1 VIPRLL
7 VFLLAC
13 SLAFAQGPILMDGL
27 SDHQHPVSTSN
38 PEAQKFF
45 NQGMRLIYAFNHD
58 EAERAFRR
66 AAELDPKMAMAWWGV
81 AFAVGPNYNLPV
93 DAAREKIAY
102 DAVQK
107 ALALSAGGPEP
118 ERAYIEAL
126 AKRYSSDPNPNYPQ
140 LARDFVDA
148 MRQLSQRYPDDLDA
162 ATLFAESLMNLRPWE
177 LWNKDGTP
185 APGTTEI
192 VAVLESVMRRD
203 PRHLGANHYYIHAV
217 EASTSPDR
225 ALPAADRLG
234 ALAPAAGHL
243 VHMPAHIYIRTG
255 DYQATRLRNID
266 AARADETYLKTAPPN
281 ISGGIYALMYYSH
294 NLHFIAAAAGME
306 GRYAEARSAAD
317 RLAAHIAP
325 HAPAMP
331 DVESFMSA
339 PLVAELRFHR
349 WNEVLKMPE
358 PPAAWKITRMLWG
371 YGRGMAF
378 ASTGK
383 IADAERE
390 LQAVT
395 EAERTTPPEMI
406 FVAPFN
412 NKTKNILRIA
422 RDVLAARIAAAKG
435 DNASALK
442 LLRAAAAVEDSLN
455 YGEPPDWYFPVRE
468 ALGGLLLRTGEAKQA
483 EQVFREDLERN
494 RRNPRSL
501 FGLAESLKAQDK
513 SYDAELVRRRFQAEW
528 KNADTELKVSDL

>member
-1 VIPRLL
+1 MLTRLL
-7 VFLLAC
+7 VFFFALP
-13 SLAFAQGPILMDGL
+13 LAFAQSPTLINGL
-27 SDHQHPVSTSN
+27 SDHHHPVRTSS

-45 NQGMRLIYAFNHD
+45 DQGLRLIYAFNHD

-81 AFAVGPNYNLPV
+81 SFAVGPNYNLPV
-93 DAAREKIAY
+93 DAAREKTAY
-102 DAVQK
+102 DAAQK
-107 ALALSAGGPEP
+107 ALALSAGGPEA

-126 AKRYSSDPNPNYPQ
+126 ATRYTNDPNPDYPK

-148 MRQLSQRYPDDLDA
+148 MHQLSQRYPDDLDA

-177 LWNKDGTP
+177 LWNKDGSP
-185 APGTTEI
+185 APGTAEI
-192 VAVLESVMRRD
+192 VSLLESVLQRD
-203 PRHLGANHYYIHAV
+203 PNHIGANHYYIHAM

-225 ALPAADRLG
+225 ALPSAGRLG
-234 ALAPAAGHL
+234 GLAPAAGHL
-243 VHMPAHIYIRTG
+243 VHMPGHVYIRVG
-255 DYQATRLRNID
+255 DYESMRKSNID

-281 ISGGIYALMYYSH
+281 ISGGIYSLMYYSH
-294 NLHFIAAAAGME
+294 NLHFITAAAAME

-339 PLVAELRFHR
+339 PLVADLRFHR
-349 WNEVLKMPE
+349 WDGVLKMPE

-378 ASTGK
+378 AATGK
-383 IADAERE
+383 LADAERE
-390 LQAVT
+390 LAAVT
-395 EAERTTPPEMI
+395 EAERTMPPEMI

-412 NKTKNILRIA
+412 NKTKNILKIA
-422 RDVLAARIAAAKG
+422 RDVLAARIAEARG
-435 DNASALK
+435 DTARAIT

-468 ALGGLLLRTGEAKQA
+468 ALGGLLLRSGDAKAA
-483 EQVFREDLERN
+483 EQVFRDDLERT

-501 FGLAESLKAQDK
+501 FGLAESLKAQGK
-513 SYDAELVRRRFQAEW
+513 TYDAEQVRRRFQMEW
-528 KNADTELKVSDL
+528 RNADTELRISDL

>member
-1 VIPRLL
+1 

-13 SLAFAQGPILMDGL
+13 SLAFAQSPALMEGL
-27 SDHQHPVSTSN
+27 SDHHHPVSTSS

-45 NQGMRLIYAFNHD
+45 DQGLRLLYAFNHD

-93 DAAREKIAY
+93 DAAREKTAY

-107 ALALSAGGPEP
+107 ALALSAGGPEA

-126 AKRYSSDPNPNYPQ
+126 ATRYSGDSNPNYPQ
-140 LARDFVDA
+140 LAVAFVEA
-148 MRQLSQRYPDDLDA
+148 MRQLYQRYPDDLDA

-185 APGTTEI
+185 APGTAEI
-192 VAVLESVMRRD
+192 ISVLESVIRRD
-203 PRHLGANHYYIHAV
+203 PGHIGANHYYIHAV

-225 ALPAADRLG
+225 ALPAAGRLG

-243 VHMPAHIYIRTG
+243 VHMPGHVYIRVG
-255 DYQATRLRNID
+255 DYEAMRKSNIL
-266 AARADETYLKTAPPN
+266 AARADEAYLKTAPPN
-281 ISGGIYALMYYSH
+281 IAGGIYSLMYYSH
-294 NLHFIAAAAGME
+294 NLHFIAAAAAME

-325 HAPAMP
+325 HAPAMA
-331 DVESFMSA
+331 DLESFMSA
-339 PLVAELRFHR
+339 PLVADLRFHR
-349 WNEVLKMPE
+349 WNDVLKMPE

-378 ASTGK
+378 AATGK
-383 IADAERE
+383 IAEAERE

-395 EAERTTPPEMI
+395 EAERATPPEMI
-406 FVAPFN
+406 FVAPFS
-412 NKTKNILRIA
+412 NKTKNILKIA

-435 DNASALK
+435 DNALAIT
-442 LLRAAAAVEDSLN
+442 LLRAATAVEDSLN

-468 ALGGLLLRTGEAKQA
+468 ALGGLLLRSGDAKAA
-483 EQVFREDLERN
+483 EQVFRDDLERN
-494 RRNPRSL
+494 RRNARSL
-501 FGLAESLKAQDK
+501 FGLAESLKAQGK
-513 SYDAELVRRRFQAEW
+513 NYDAEQVRRRFQAEW

>member
-1 VIPRLL
+1 MFRSLF

-13 SLAFAQGPILMDGL
+13 SLAFAQSPALMEGL
-27 SDHQHPVSTSN
+27 SDHHHPVSTSS

-45 NQGMRLIYAFNHD
+45 DQGFRLLYAFNHD

-93 DAAREKIAY
+93 DAAREKTAY

-107 ALALSAGGPEP
+107 ALALSAGGPAP

-126 AKRYSSDPNPNYPQ
+126 ETRYSGDPNPNYPQ
-140 LARDFVDA
+140 LAVAFVEA
-148 MRQLSQRYPDDLDA
+148 MRQLSQLYPDDLDA

-185 APGTTEI
+185 APGTAEI
-192 VAVLESVMRRD
+192 VSVLESVIRRD
-203 PRHLGANHYYIHAV
+203 PQHIGANHYYIHAV

-225 ALPAADRLG
+225 ALPSASRLG

-243 VHMPAHIYIRTG
+243 VHMPGHVYIRVG
-255 DYQATRLRNID
+255 DYEAMRKSNIL
-266 AARADETYLKTAPPN
+266 AARADEAYLKTAPPN
-281 ISGGIYALMYYSH
+281 ISGGIYGLMYYSH
-294 NLHFIAAAAGME
+294 NLHFIAAAAAME

-339 PLVAELRFHR
+339 PLVADLRFHR
-349 WNEVLKMPE
+349 WNDVLKMPE
-358 PPAAWKITRMLWG
+358 PPAAWKITRMLWS

-378 ASTGK
+378 AATGK
-383 IADAERE
+383 IAEAERE

-395 EAERTTPPEMI
+395 EAERATPPEMI

-412 NKTKNILRIA
+412 NKTKNILKIA

-435 DNASALK
+435 DNASAIIQ
-442 LLRAAAAVEDSLN
+442 LRAAAAVEDSLN

-468 ALGGLLLRTGEAKQA
+468 ALGGLLLLSGDAKQA
-483 EQVFREDLERN
+483 EQVFRDDLERN
-494 RRNPRSL
+494 RRNARSL
-501 FGLAESLKAQDK
+501 FGLAETLKAQGK
-513 SYDAELVRRRFQAEW
+513 NYEAETVRRRFQAEW

>member
-118 ERAYIEAL
+118 ERAYVEAL
-126 AKRYSSDPNPNYPQ
+126 AKRYSSDPHPDYPQ

-162 ATLFAESLMNLRPWE
+162 ATLYAESLMNLRPWE

-225 ALPAADRLG
+225 ALTAADRLG

-412 NKTKNILRIA
+412 NRTKNILRIA

-468 ALGGLLLRTGEAKQA
+468 ALGGVLLRTGDAKQA
-483 EQVFREDLERN
+483 EQVFRDDLERN

-501 FGLAESLKAQDK
+501 FGLAESLKAQGK

-528 KNADTELKVSDL
+528 KNADTELNASDL

>member
-1 VIPRLL
+1 MLTRLL
-7 VFLLAC
+7 VLFLAVPLA
-13 SLAFAQGPILMDGL
+13 SAQSPALINGL
-27 SDHQHPVSTSN
+27 SDHHHPVRTSS

-45 NQGMRLIYAFNHD
+45 DQGLRLIYAFNHD

-66 AAELDPKMAMAWWGV
+66 AAELDPTMAMAWWGV
-81 AFAVGPNYNLPV
+81 SFAVGPNYNLPV

-107 ALALSAGGPEP
+107 ALALSAGGPEA

-126 AKRYSSDPNPNYPQ
+126 ATRYTHDPNPDYPK

-148 MRQLSQRYPDDLDA
+148 MRRLSQRYPDDLDA
-162 ATLFAESLMNLRPWE
+162 TTLFAESLMNLRPWE

-192 VAVLESVMRRD
+192 VAVLESVLQRD
-203 PRHLGANHYYIHAV
+203 PNHVGANHYYIHAV

-225 ALPAADRLG
+225 ALPSAGRLG

-243 VHMPAHIYIRTG
+243 VHMPGHVYIRVG
-255 DYQATRLRNID
+255 DYESMRKSNIE

-294 NLHFIAAAAGME
+294 NLHFITAAAAME
-306 GRYAEARSAAD
+306 GRYAESRDAAD

-339 PLVAELRFHR
+339 PLVADLRFHR
-349 WNEVLKMPE
+349 WDNVLKMPE

-378 ASTGK
+378 AATGK

-390 LQAVT
+390 LAAVT

-412 NKTKNILRIA
+412 NKTKNILKIA
-422 RDVLAARIAAAKG
+422 RDVLAARIAEAKG
-435 DNASALK
+435 DHASAVK
-442 LLRAAAAVEDSLN
+442 LLRAAATVEDSLN

-468 ALGGLLLRTGEAKQA
+468 ALGGLLLRSGDAQQA
-483 EQVFREDLERN
+483 EQVFRDDLERT

-501 FGLAESLKAQDK
+501 FGLAESLKAQGK
-513 SYDAELVRRRFQAEW
+513 IYDAEQVRRRFQMEW

>member
-1 VIPRLL
+1 MSLRWLAL
-7 VFLLAC
+7 FLATTLAC
-13 SLAFAQGPILMDGL
+13 AQAPTLIDGL
-27 SDHQHPVSTSN
+27 SDHHHPVSTSS

-45 NQGMRLIYAFNHD
+45 DQGLRLIYAFNHD

-81 AFAVGPNYNLPV
+81 SFAVGPNYNLPV

-107 ALALSAGGPEP
+107 ALALSAGGPEQ
-118 ERAYIEAL
+118 EHAYIEAL
-126 AKRYSSDPNPNYPQ
+126 AQRYTNVANPDYPQ
-140 LARDFVDA
+140 LARNFVDA

-162 ATLFAESLMNLRPWE
+162 ATLFAESLMNLHPWE

-185 APGTTEI
+185 APSTTEI
-192 VAVLESVMRRD
+192 VSVLESVLRRD
-203 PRHLGANHYYIHAV
+203 PNHVGANHYYIHAV

-225 ALPAADRLG
+225 ALPSAARLG

-243 VHMPAHIYIRTG
+243 VHMPGHVYIRVG
-255 DYQATRLRNID
+255 DYESMRTSNID

-281 ISGGIYALMYYSH
+281 ISGGIYSLMYYSH
-294 NLHFIAAAAGME
+294 NLHFIAAASATQ
-306 GRYAEARSAAD
+306 GRYAEARSAAN

-325 HAPAMP
+325 HAPAMA
-331 DVESFMSA
+331 DVEAFMSA
-339 PLVAELRFHR
+339 PLVADLRFQR

-378 ASTGK
+378 TATGK

-390 LQAVT
+390 LAAVT

-412 NKTKNILRIA
+412 NKTKNILKIA

-435 DNASALK
+435 DTASAIA
-442 LLRAAAAVEDSLN
+442 LLRAAIAVQDSLN

-468 ALGGLLLRTGEAKQA
+468 ALGGLLLRSGNAQAA
-483 EQVFREDLERN
+483 EQIFRDDLERN

-501 FGLAESLKAQDK
+501 FGLAESLKAQGK